1 MCYLGV
7 TFRVTSRNL
16 GVTIFSW
23 RVTLGYLGVTFC
35 GFRINSCN
43 LGVNFLRWRLTLCNL
58 GVNCCRWRV
67 YFTQFKS
74 YFFQLRSYSRRHPGD
89 WSTRTID
96 QPRIIDLPILIWTI
110 DQPGQLIYLDNWST
124 FNIILQTY
132 FMINHMSKSMLV

>member
-1 MCYLGV
+1 MNTYLRHIIYDYDWKGGIPNCLKLTV
-7 TFRVTSRNL
+7 WKRKSCF
-16 GVTIFSW
+16 
-23 RVTLGYLGVTFC
+23 
-35 GFRINSCN
+35 INYHNKISYKYISSKQKQSLYC
-43 LGVNFLRWRLTLCNL
+43 VFL
-58 GVNCCRWRV
+58 NC
-67 YFTQFKS
+67 TEIAQ
-74 YFFQLRSYSRRHPGD
+74 QMHGHPGD